1 MTMHESID
9 TIQMLLDK
17 EKLLLDTL
25 DMCKQKAKESPTFPE
40 KVAYLTVITFIESNL
55 PAVQ

>member
-1 MTMHESID
+1 MHESID
-9 TIQMLLDK
+9 TIQLLLDK

-25 DMCKQKAKESPTFPE
+25 AMCKQKAKEVQTFPE
-40 KVAYLTVITFIESNL
+40 IVAYYTVISFIESNL

>member
-1 MTMHESID
+1 MHESID
-9 TIQMLLDK
+9 TIQILLDK
-17 EKLLLDTL
+17 EKLILDTL
-25 DMCKQKAKESPTFPE
+25 GMCKQKAKESTTFQE

>member
-1 MTMHESID
+1 MHESID
-9 TIQMLLDK
+9 TIQLLLDK

-25 DMCKQKAKESPTFPE
+25 AMCKQKVKESQTFPE
-40 KVAYLTVITFIESNL
+40 KVAYCTVISFIESNL